1 MDEMVYL
8 NGAIV
13 PRQQARVSVLDYGFL
28 YGYGLFETMR
38 AYGGRVFRLE
48 KHLSRL
54 ARSAEFLGISTD
66 SIELKDAVHSTLR
79 ANRLQDAR
87 VRITVSIGEG
97 GLTPDPA
104 TCGRPT
110 VLVMAGEYKPYPEQG
125 YQRGFRAVIS
135 SLRRNSQTPL
145 AQLKSTS
152 YLESILARQE
162 ARRAGADE
170 AICLNERELLAEAS
184 MSNIFL
190 VADGVLK
197 TPAVE
202 SGILPGVTRET
213 VLELAGKLG
222 IRTLEREIEA
232 EELWRSEEV
241 FLTGSLI
248 EVMPL
253 VDVDGKPI
261 GDGKP
266 GPVTRRLMDE
276 YRRLVDR
283 EFSGQ

>member
-13 PRQQARVSVLDYGFL
+13 PRQQARVSVLDYGFF

-38 AYGGRVFRLE
+38 AYGGLVFRLE
-48 KHLSRL
+48 KHISRL
-54 ARSAEFLGISTD
+54 ARSAEFLAILMD
-66 SIELKDAVHSTLR
+66 RKELEAAVYSTLQ
-79 ANRLQDAR
+79 ANRLKDAR

-97 GLTPDPA
+97 GLTPAPT
-104 TCGRPT
+104 TCNHPT
-110 VLVMAGEYKPYPEQG
+110 VLVMAGEYKPYPEQV

-145 AQLKSTS
+145 SRLKSTS
-152 YLESILARQE
+152 YLESMLARQE
-162 ARRAGADE
+162 AQRAGADE
-170 AICLNERELLAEAS
+170 AVCLNERGLLAEAS
-184 MSNIFL
+184 MSNIFI

-197 TPAVE
+197 TPTLE
-202 SGILPGVTRET
+202 SGILPGITRET

-222 IRTLEREIEA
+222 IRTLEYEIEV
-232 EELWRSEEV
+232 EELWRSEEA
-241 FLTGSLI
+241 FLTSSLI

-253 VDVDGKPI
+253 IDVDNRTV

-266 GPVTRRLMDE
+266 GTITRRLMDE

-283 EFSGQ
+283 ELSGQ